1 MSNTILRTMAELSKI
16 QSALDLHFRNPA
28 LLELALV
35 HSSYLNE
42 RPGQGL
48 TSNERLEFLGDAV
61 LGLFIADTLYRDFPG
76 EDEGTLTRYRS
87 ILVRRETLSRLGS
100 SLKLGDYL
108 YLGRG
113 EDSSGGRTKPAN
125 LSRALEALIAA
136 VYLDQGSE
144 AAGRFIQ
151 RLFAADLAR
160 LEALSAIADSKS
172 QLQEIV
178 QSRFQTTPAYSDTE
192 IASQSGEKMFAAEV
206 RVKGVVLGK
215 GEGRTKKEAESR
227 AARFALDKMENTLHP
242 SEALLHLN
250 PK

>member
-1 MSNTILRTMAELSKI
+1 MPDLEKLQTTLN
-16 QSALDLHFRNPA
+16 LHFRNPA

-48 TSNERLEFLGDAV
+48 TSNERLEFLGDAI
-61 LGLFIADTLYRDFPG
+61 LGLYIADTLYRNFPQ
-76 EDEGTLTRYRS
+76 DNEGTLTRYRS
-87 ILVRRETLSRLGS
+87 ILVRRETLARLGA

-108 YLGRG
+108 FLGRG
-113 EDSSGGRTKPAN
+113 EDSSGGRNKPAN
-125 LSRALEALIAA
+125 LSRTLEAVIAA

-144 AAGRFIQ
+144 AAGAFIH
-151 RLFAADLAR
+151 RLFAADIER

-178 QSRFQTTPAYSDTE
+178 QSRFQTTPVYTDIETTS
-192 IASQSGEKMFAAEV
+192 SSGEKLFAAEV
-206 RVKGVVLGK
+206 KVKGSVLGR

-227 AARFALDKMENTLHP
+227 AARFAIDEMTNTLQP
-242 SEALLHLN
+242 PDALLHLDS
-250 PK
+250 K